1 MVGAG
6 SGGIFSKELED
17 SCMKDEKERERH
29 LLGRG
34 QREIQRLSGSGRGN
48 EKGLGHDCDWRFK
61 WVVETL

>member
-1 MVGAG
+1 
-6 SGGIFSKELED
+6 
-17 SCMKDEKERERH
+17 MKDEKERERH